1 MYRYKTCLAGRPSN
15 ADRSELDMHGDGSSS
30 RYARTETK
38 HARMQLPSLRV
49 HAMQMDVTD
58 SVAARAVL
66 GALQRD

>member
-1 MYRYKTCLAGRPSN
+1 
-15 ADRSELDMHGDGSSS
+15 MHGDGNSS
-30 RYARTETK
+30 RYARPETK

-58 SVAARAVL
+58 SVATRAVL